1 MIVFVGFVPH
11 PPLSI
16 PEVGKENL
24 KLLDLSINAY
34 KALEQ
39 ELYASKPEVLV
50 LLGRHGEIQEQTF
63 AINQNP
69 KLKVNFKDFGDLLT
83 NFEFDNDIGLGYQI
97 KESDEIKLPITLTAG
112 ENLNYALGVPLYHLT
127 QKLPDIK
134 VIPIGYSG
142 LDTQAH
148 LDFAHSIY
156 RIINQSPKRVAV
168 IACADLSPKVQKDS
182 PAGYSPRGQE
192 FDQKILKLIQNKD
205 LNALVS
211 LDKSLTKEAAG
222 QDARRTLLLL
232 LGIIKDL
239 NYQPMQLSYQAPFG
253 IGYLVENFKLK

>member
-1 MIVFVGFVPH
+1 MIVFAGFVPH

-24 KLLDLSINAY
+24 KLLELSINAY
-34 KALEQ
+34 KVLEQ
-39 ELYASKPEVLV
+39 ELYATKPEVLV

-83 NFEFDNDIGLGYQI
+83 EFEFDNDIGLGYQI
-97 KESDEIKLPITLTAG
+97 KESAETKLPMTLTAG
-112 ENLNYALGVPLYHLT
+112 KNLDYALGVPLYHLA
-127 QKLPDIK
+127 QNLPNIK

-142 LDTQAH
+142 LGTQAH

-156 RIINQSPKRVAV
+156 RIINQSAKRVAV
-168 IACADLSPKVQKDS
+168 IACTDLSPKIQKDS

-192 FDQKILKLIQNKD
+192 FDQKILELIENKNLD
-205 LNALVS
+205 QLNN
-211 LDKSLTKEAAG
+211 LDKSLIEEAAG
-222 QDARRTLLLL
+222 HDARKVLLLL

-239 NYQPMQLSYQAPFG
+239 NYQPIKLSYQSPFG
-253 IGYLVENFKLK
+253 IGYLVENFKL